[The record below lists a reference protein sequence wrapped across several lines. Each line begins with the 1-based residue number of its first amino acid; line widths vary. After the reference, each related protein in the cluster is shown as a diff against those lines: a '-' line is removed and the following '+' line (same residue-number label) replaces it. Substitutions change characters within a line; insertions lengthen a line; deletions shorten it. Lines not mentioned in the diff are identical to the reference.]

1 MYVYFLTGVKYKI
14 FVSITSEARKTN
26 TPLEVEPS
34 DTIKTV
40 KAKIHQKKEIPPECQ
55 ELTFAG
61 KDIDEHTLSYY
72 NIMENAR
79 LRLSTIP
86 WKGNQ
91 L

>member
-1 MYVYFLTGVKYKI
+1 MYVDFLTDVQYKI
-14 FVSITSEARKTN
+14 FVTSEAGKTI
-26 TPLEVEPS
+26 TLEVEPS

-40 KAKIHQKKEIPPECQ
+40 KAKICQKEGIPPEYQ
-55 ELTFAG
+55 HLMFVG
-61 KDIDEHTLSYY
+61 KMFQDIDKHTLSYY

-79 LRLSTIP
+79 LFLWTS